1 MIVDTV
7 SKVMKM
13 KNYIDLHM
21 HSVFS
26 DDGEFTPAELVQRCK
41 EAGVKVMSIADHNSA
56 KANVE
61 AKVEAEKVGIQ
72 YITGIEIDCT
82 YKGVNLHLLGYGVD
96 ETAPVFAEIEENIR
110 AQEVKASLERLPL
123 TRNLGFEIEVSELN
137 AIADINKREIWT
149 GEVFAEVLL
158 AKAEY
163 LDHELLLPYRTGGS
177 RGDNPY
183 VNFYWDFYAQ
193 GRPCYS
199 TLVFP
204 DLNEAINMIHVNGGK
219 AVLAHPGKNL
229 HGQFEL
235 FDEMVLLGLDG
246 VEVFCSYHS
255 EETAKYFLERAA
267 HYSLF
272 FTCGSDYHG
281 KTKPSVTLAGHGC
294 FLDSD
299 DVMKQLELV

>member
-1 MIVDTV
+1 MEA
-7 SKVMKM
+7 M

-26 DDGEFTPAELVQRCK
+26 DDGQFTPAKLVQRCK
-41 EAGVKVMSIADHNSA
+41 EAGIKVMSITDHNSA
-56 KANVE
+56 NANAE
-61 AKVEAEKVGIQ
+61 AKIEAEKVGIQ

-82 YKGVNLHLLGYGVD
+82 YKGVNLHLLGYGID
-96 ETAPVFAEIEENIR
+96 ETAPIFAEIEENVR

-123 TRNLGFEIEVSELN
+123 TRNLGFEIEESELN

-163 LDHELLLPYRTGGS
+163 LNHELLLPYRAEGA

-193 GRPCYS
+193 GQPCYA
-199 TLVFP
+199 TVIFP
-204 DLNEAINMIHVNGGK
+204 DLKETIAIIHANGGK
-219 AVLAHPGKNL
+219 AILAHPGKNL
-229 HGQFEL
+229 QGRFEL
-235 FDEMVLLGLDG
+235 FDEMIPLKLDG
-246 VEVFCSYHS
+246 IEAFCSYHS
-255 EETAKYFLERAA
+255 EETAKYFLEQALK
-267 HYSLF
+267 YNLF

-281 KTKPSVTLAGHGC
+281 KIKPSVRLTGHGC
-294 FLDSD
+294 FIDSD
-299 DVMKQLELV
+299 DVMKQFNLV